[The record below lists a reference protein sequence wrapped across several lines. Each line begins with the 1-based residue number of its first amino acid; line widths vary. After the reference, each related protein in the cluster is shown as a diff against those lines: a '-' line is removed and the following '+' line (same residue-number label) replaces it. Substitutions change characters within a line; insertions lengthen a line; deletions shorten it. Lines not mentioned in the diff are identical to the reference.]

1 VLARWLWRREVD
13 SNSAFRT
20 TSYARR
26 AAQTETG
33 ILNDAFSLAVNDG
46 NAVNSLT
53 LRTNPSA
60 FSNAIALFVVNNNPR
75 HLELLLKN

>member
-1 VLARWLWRREVD
+1 L
-13 SNSAFRT
+13 NSAFRT
-20 TSYARR
+20 TSDTGR
-26 AAQTETG
+26 AAEAEPG
-33 ILNDAFSLAVNDG
+33 ILDDTFSLAVNDG
-46 NAVNSLT
+46 NAVDSLA

>member
-1 VLARWLWRREVD
+1 LLWRREVD

-20 TSYARR
+20 TPDTGR
-26 AAQTETG
+26 AAEAETG
-33 ILNDAFSLAVNDG
+33 IFNDAFSLAVNYG

-60 FSNAIALFVVNNNPR
+60 FSNTIALFVVNNNPR